1 MVEILEHWDRVLF
14 LFLNGFH
21 SESLDFV
28 MWHASGK
35 LQWVPLYLFLLFL
48 LTKKYGRSIWV
59 ILVATA
65 VAVTLADQFSVKL
78 FKEVFERWRPCH
90 NLDLKEMVHLVN
102 NKCGGSFGFISSHAA
117 NSFATAGLLG
127 LFLNWR
133 ALILLLIWASL
144 VSYSRVY
151 LGVHYPSDILGGAIL
166 GLIVAFLV
174 HHIAFP
180 IVTYFQDA

>member
-1 MVEILEHWDRVLF
+1 MVKILEHWDRQLF

-21 SESLDFV
+21 SESLDFI
-28 MWHASGK
+28 MWHVSGK
-35 LQWVPLYLFLLFL
+35 LQWIPLYLFLLFI
-48 LTKKYGRSIWV
+48 LTKKYGKSIWV

-65 VAVTLADQFSVKL
+65 LVVTLADQFSVKL
-78 FKEVFERWRPCH
+78 FKEGFERWRPCH

-102 NKCGGSFGFISSHAA
+102 NKCGGRFGFVSSHAA

-127 LFLNWR
+127 LFLNR
-133 ALILLLIWASL
+133 KALGLLLIWASI

-174 HHIAFP
+174 HRIAFP
-180 IVTYFQDA
+180 IVKYFQDA